1 MLVDRENTGVCI
13 MFSTQGGMDIEEVA
27 HKSPEKIV
35 KVTVDPVTGLR
46 DIHLRKIIYGLKLP
60 AATGKELTKLVK
72 SLYAMF
78 LKLDC
83 SLLEINPLVETA
95 EGKLVVLDAKMNFD
109 DNALGRQH
117 HIELLRDFDEEDPR
131 EIEASKWGLSYIGL
145 DGSIGCLV
153 NGAGLA
159 MATMDIV
166 KFYGGEPANFLDVGG
181 GAAQESV
188 TAAFRLIF
196 SDANVKAVFVNIFG
210 GIMRCDLI
218 ANGIVA
224 TAQGAKVPVVVRLE
238 GTNVDIAR
246 KILTDSGLK
255 IIWAKDMAD
264 GAEKVVAASKGQR

>member
-1 MLVDRENTGVCI
+1 
-13 MFSTQGGMDIEEVA
+13 
-27 HKSPEKIV
+27 
-35 KVTVDPVTGLR
+35 
-46 DIHLRKIIYGLKLP
+46 
-60 AATGKELTKLVK
+60 
-72 SLYAMF
+72 
-78 LKLDC
+78 
-83 SLLEINPLVETA
+83 
-95 EGKLVVLDAKMNFD
+95 
-109 DNALGRQH
+109 
-117 HIELLRDFDEEDPR
+117 
-131 EIEASKWGLSYIGL
+131 
-145 DGSIGCLV
+145 
-153 NGAGLA
+153 